1 MNEPLCRNAEKKA
14 VRTQHNY
21 IVKKKAAQ
29 KSKAPF
35 LPRPTMHAYYLLP
48 PPHKDFKD
56 DSCAVFEATLLQLG
70 GKNTSA
76 LVE

>member
-48 PPHKDFKD
+48 PHTKI
-56 DSCAVFEATLLQLG
+56 SRTTVALY
-70 GKNTSA
+70 TSHFG
-76 LVE
+76 EMCGF